1 MKPSISDAEY
11 AVILRGSATPGDIEW
26 LHRHL
31 RGDSQPKLPGFKAGR
46 KWRATEEM
54 VEQAIEL
61 LAAATSASLPAVP
74 SASSMTRTSRRKL
87 TGGPPRVS
95 TATDTQGRP

>member
-1 MKPSISDAEY
+1 MKSSISDAEY
-11 AVILRGSATPGDIEW
+11 AQALRGASMPGDIEW

-31 RGDSQPKLPGFKAGR
+31 RGDSQPKLPGFKVGR

-61 LAAATSASLPAVP
+61 LTEATGSTLPAVP
-74 SASSMTRTSRRKL
+74 SASSMTRTSRRRL
-87 TGGPPRVS
+87 AS
-95 TATDTQGRP
+95 

>member
-1 MKPSISDAEY
+1 MKASISDAEY
-11 AVILRGSATPGDIEW
+11 AQALRGAASPGDIEW

-31 RGDSQPKLPGFKAGR
+31 RGDSQPKLPGFKVGR

-61 LAAATSASLPAVP
+61 LTEATGSTLPAVP
-74 SASSMTRTSRRKL
+74 SASSMTRTSRRRL
-87 TGGPPRVS
+87 AS
-95 TATDTQGRP
+95 